1 MRVGE
6 LTRLNI
12 SDMNFQERSCIV
24 LGKGNGEREVYF
36 SAKSKMYIEKYL
48 ETRTD
53 DNEALFV
60 SLIKP
65 YNRLGIYNIKL
76 TKNIDIVIILLYNTN
91 NSFQK
96 DARCLVLNNIENL
109 KDLIIY
115 QSQNNENISVEVLYN
130 EEDFWL
136 TQKSMSKLFNVAEN
150 NITYH
155 LQNIFKTK
163 ELDQDS
169 VTQKI
174 RVTASDGK
182 KYNTNFYSLDAIIA
196 VGYRVNSKE
205 ATDFRIWATK
215 TLKEYIKKGFIV
227 NSEMLKNGPKFG
239 KDYFDELL
247 VKIKEI
253 RASERRF
260 YQKITDIYKEC
271 SYDYDKNSETTQEF
285 YKNVQNKLHFAI
297 TGMTAPEIIYNRVD
311 SKKDNMGLTTWK
323 NAPDGKILETDVT
336 IAKNYLSQEE
346 IIELNNLVSM
356 YLDYAERQVKLGKII
371 SMQEW
376 KEKLEV
382 FLKINEYN
390 ILKDNGKIK
399 REIADKLALDEYK
412 KYRIIQDKNYISD
425 FDELVTETK
434 NLNSN

>member
-1 MRVGE
+1 M
-6 LTRLNI
+6 
-12 SDMNFQERSCIV
+12 S
-24 LGKGNGEREVYF
+24 
-36 SAKSKMYIEKYL
+36 
-48 ETRTD
+48 
-53 DNEALFV
+53 
-60 SLIKP
+60 
-65 YNRLGIYNIKL
+65 
-76 TKNIDIVIILLYNTN
+76 
-91 NSFQK
+91 
-96 DARCLVLNNIENL
+96 NIENL

-136 TQKSMSKLFNVAEN
+136 TQKSMAKLFNVEVN
-150 NITYH
+150 TINYH
-155 LQNIFKTK
+155 LKEIFESY
-163 ELDQDS
+163 ELNEEE
-169 VTQKI
+169 TIRKI
-174 RVTASDGK
+174 RTVQNEGNRSVSRELT
-182 KYNTNFYSLDAIIA
+182 FYSLDAIIA

-215 TLKEYIKKGFIV
+215 TLKEYIKKGFVV
-227 NSEMLKNGPKFG
+227 NSEFLKNGPKFG

-271 SYDYDKNSETTQEF
+271 SFDYDKNSETTQEF

-311 SKKDNMGLTTWK
+311 SKKENMGLTTWK
-323 NAPDGKILETDVT
+323 NAPDGKILETDVVV
-336 IAKNYLSQEE
+336 AKNYLSQDE

-371 SMQEW
+371 SMKEW
-376 KEKLEV
+376 KEKLEI
-382 FLKINEYN
+382 FLKVNEYN
-390 ILKDNGKIK
+390 ILEDNGKIK

-412 KYRIIQDKNYISD
+412 KYRIVQDEKYISD
-425 FDELVTETK
+425 FDELINESK
-434 NLNSN
+434 NINNN

>member
-1 MRVGE
+1 M
-6 LTRLNI
+6 
-12 SDMNFQERSCIV
+12 
-24 LGKGNGEREVYF
+24 
-36 SAKSKMYIEKYL
+36 
-48 ETRTD
+48 
-53 DNEALFV
+53 
-60 SLIKP
+60 
-65 YNRLGIYNIKL
+65 
-76 TKNIDIVIILLYNTN
+76 
-91 NSFQK
+91 
-96 DARCLVLNNIENL
+96 NNIENL

-155 LQNIFKTK
+155 LQNIFKTE
-163 ELDQDS
+163 ELEQEA

-215 TLKEYIKKGFIV
+215 TLKEYIKKGFVV

-271 SYDYDKNSETTQEF
+271 SFDYDKTSETTQEF

-311 SKKDNMGLTTWK
+311 SKKEHMGLTTWR

-346 IIELNNLVSM
+346 ITELNNLVSM

-371 SMQEW
+371 SMKEW

-412 KYRIIQDKNYISD
+412 KYRVIQDKNYISD
-425 FDELVTETK
+425 FDELVIETK
-434 NLNSN
+434 NLKNT